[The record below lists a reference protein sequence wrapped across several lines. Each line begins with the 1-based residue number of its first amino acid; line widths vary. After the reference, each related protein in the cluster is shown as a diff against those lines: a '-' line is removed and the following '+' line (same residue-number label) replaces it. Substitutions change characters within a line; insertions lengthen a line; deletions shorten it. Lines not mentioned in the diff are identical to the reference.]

1 MKRQFRFT
9 KRSLDAL
16 PPCPADSASKEVEY
30 SDLDIGGLRVQVNR
44 QGRKSFLFRYQ
55 IHGRKRAMKA
65 GGYPETSIE
74 AARQQAIE
82 WKALLA
88 KGIDPQESRDAL
100 RETSITFREFF
111 DQYLWPH
118 IVSTKRSARADA
130 SRYRNHVL
138 PAFGHREMAKITTL
152 ELQRFHN
159 DNKAKM
165 APATSNRIFELIR
178 HAYTLAGSWSL
189 IPPTV
194 RPCDSIRLHREN
206 NKRERFIEPGS
217 ELPRLLKALDAEPS
231 KSAADLFRFL
241 LATGARRAEAM
252 YAKWEHIRTERQ
264 QWYLPTSKSGKARIV
279 ILNEVAMEILNGRPR
294 IRGNP
299 YIFTGTRP
307 GQPIGNPSRAWKRI
321 LRRAGIDPKSTRIHD
336 LRHSHGSYLV
346 GVASLQEIGGILGHA
361 QGSTAVTA
369 RYAHLNDD
377 RLRQASNH
385 VADLMRAAAESR

>member
-16 PPCPADSASKEVEY
+16 PPCPANSASKEVEW

-74 AARQQAIE
+74 EARQKAIE

-88 KGIDPQESRDAL
+88 KGIDPQEERDAL
-100 RETSITFREFF
+100 RETGITFREFF
-111 DQYLWPH
+111 EQYLGRT
-118 IVSTKRSARADA
+118 SSARSAAPGRTKPLPQSRAA
-130 SRYRNHVL
+130 
-138 PAFGHREMAKITTL
+138 AFGHREMTKITTL

-165 APATSNRIFELIR
+165 APASSNRIFELIR

-194 RPCDSIRLHREN
+194 RPCDGIRLHREN

-252 YAKWEHIRTERQ
+252 YAKWEHIRAERQ

-279 ILNEVAMEILNGRPR
+279 ILNEVAMEILNGGRASAATVHLHR
-294 IRGNP
+294 DAAR
-299 YIFTGTRP
+299 
-307 GQPIGNPSRAWKRI
+307 QPIGNPTRAWQRV

-346 GVASLQEIGGILGHA
+346 GVASLQEIGGILGTPKA
-361 QGSTAVTA
+361 RRPSRPAMPTSTMSA
-369 RYAHLNDD
+369 
-377 RLRQASNH
+377 
-385 VADLMRAAAESR
+385 